1 MCVVQRG
8 LKVSN
13 HTGKLCV
20 SWGLA
25 VGSVGTGM
33 ENSVYCQLFFWHCY
47 CTSVTMNLLWLRALF
62 CFVCMHS
69 MQFPQDLGFGQNTVF
84 QKLAPVF
91 QNCLVLV
98 CVITYFHMEHRT
110 FANGSCL

>member
-25 VGSVGTGM
+25 VGSMGTVGM
-33 ENSVYCQLFFWHCY
+33 ENSVYCQFF
-47 CTSVTMNLLWLRALF
+47 VFVLALLLHKCHHESA
-62 CFVCMHS
+62 V
-69 MQFPQDLGFGQNTVF
+69 
-84 QKLAPVF
+84 A
-91 QNCLVLV
+91 
-98 CVITYFHMEHRT
+98 
-110 FANGSCL
+110 